1 VDAAGAVD
9 GRGGVDSLSEDDI
22 AAAARGEPESL
33 HKIYRELAPA
43 VLGFLRVRG
52 SEDPEGLMQ
61 DVFVALLPRLRR
73 LEGGL
78 SGLRTLAFSIAHARL
93 VDEFRR
99 RGRRPLLTAYEPT
112 LDPRSAP
119 SPEHEVLSEIDLAR
133 LVRLLAE
140 VDENMRLAVTL
151 RIVGQLSLEETATV
165 MGRSVGAVK
174 QLQRRGLQ
182 ALRSRLEQED
192 AVTSAPDPAI
202 TETTVTGTTVTG
214 TTVTGTT
221 VTGATIT
228 ATTRNRTGRGV
239 GVAWGRAMP

>member
-1 VDAAGAVD
+1 VLPARST
-9 GRGGVDSLSEDDI
+9 GRGGVDSLSEDDV
-22 AAAARGEPESL
+22 AAAVRGEPQAL

-61 DVFVALLPRLRR
+61 DVFVAVLPRLCR

-78 SGLRTLAFSIAHARL
+78 SGLRTLAFSVAHARL

-99 RGRRPLLTAYEPT
+99 RGRRPRVTAYEPT
-112 LDPRSAP
+112 LDSRSAP
-119 SPEHEVLSEIDLAR
+119 SPEQEVLSKIDLAR

-151 RIVGQLSLEETATV
+151 RIVGQLSLEETAAV
-165 MGRSVGAVK
+165 MGKSVGAIK

-182 ALRSRLEQED
+182 ALRSRLEAED
-192 AVTSAPDPAI
+192 AVTSAPDPTITDTAI
-202 TETTVTGTTVTG
+202 TDT
-214 TTVTGTT
+214 
-221 VTGATIT
+221 TIT
-228 ATTRNRTGRGV
+228 DTAITDTAITDTTPIRTSRRV
-239 GVAWGRAMP
+239 GVAWRRAMP